1 MSKEWLTKSSTLYI
15 KGVKMKEHDSKI
27 ALRLPNKERQQIKKL
42 VKDGKFKNIS
52 QVIRQALKEFL
63 SKEGEAL
70 E

>member
-1 MSKEWLTKSSTLYI
+1 MSNLRITVRLEDCDR
-15 KGVKMKEHDSKI
+15 EKI
-27 ALRLPNKERQQIKKL
+27 ERLVQK
-42 VKDGKFKNIS
+42 GKFKNIS